1 MLGEGSQNPVEQAA
15 IAHVI
20 RNRLN
25 LGSAGGYDDTVRGVV
40 LQPNA
45 FEAWSRPDAPNYPQK
60 FDAKSPEYQA
70 ARAIV
75 QGVVGG
81 QITDPTQGFTRF
93 LEPLEVGRRVRSGQL
108 AQWPEWGRSG
118 GKKIGSQVFYPE
130 SNDAGD
136 RRAVLGRYST
146 SDAGDRNAVLE
157 RYGTGSDDRGAL
169 LARYSEGNAPPSGP
183 PPGSVP
189 TAPQIGTGRTWQTP
203 EEAAAAV
210 QKGREAT
217 EEHTLGGLLRTANE
231 ALDLKN
237 VAPAVASGIAG
248 NITEGAKRVW
258 NAATGSGNLLPTFQS
273 TFQPP
278 SYDPTGKPLYGAKI
292 TDPGRILS
300 GVGGVGE
307 MTQMPAIQQLI
318 EGAATNLGGNPEFGR
333 KASDA
338 TGLIGLTKGLRALS
352 PAARGSNAAVE
363 TILQSVS
370 PTVRGA
376 AKEALETIPS
386 EELSAGLRRLEA
398 NPKLSIADVFPQ
410 ARQLLQ
416 GLAVEPGDWQDFLGH
431 VAKQRGSEAAS
442 NVRGAVN
449 EMGVSDQAHSVLTA
463 IIQRAKDTGEKVI
476 NPIVKNAEPVPV
488 EPLLK
493 ELDKKIGVG
502 PNTPSKIQLQD
513 LRSRIE
519 QGAENGTVKADWLH
533 GVQSRLR
540 EDASAYSSSAT
551 GSDRVVGR
559 DLSDARQTLVNAIDE
574 HASGY
579 KDALAQYRGD
589 KEVREAFSKG
599 MSFETTRKGE
609 AGILEDSPEAWK
621 AWAKTANKD
630 ELDAARAGALAQLQN
645 RVAGLHDATRDS
657 SVPIPKINDI
667 SAGKLE
673 TLFGKDKAETLM
685 SRLRDERDR
694 ASLNQILFGGSQ
706 TAQRLKGNEAVK
718 VREVTGQPPSQSGF
732 VPMLAGLIAEPY
744 MHGAG
749 LAGAALTGA
758 KEGAKG
764 ARYVAQ
770 KMGQQSDIARNQAM
784 ARMLVAEGPERDQLL
799 NILRGRQTP
808 SRFVDKLGDLIRPLP
823 LPR

>member
-1 MLGEGSQNPVEQAA
+1 MNLTNPDIDLITRTVLGEGSQNPVEQAA

-20 RNRLN
+20 RNRMN
-25 LGSAGGYDDTVRGVV
+25 IGSTGGYADDARGVV
-40 LQPNA
+40 LAPNQ
-45 FEAWSRPDAPNYPQK
+45 FEAWSHPNAPNYPKK
-60 FDAKSPEYQA
+60 FSPNSPEYHA
-70 ARAIV
+70 ASAIV
-75 QGVVGG
+75 QGVFND
-81 QITDPTQGFTRF
+81 QITDPTGGYTHF
-93 LEPLEVGRRVRSGQL
+93 LEPLTVGRRVRSGEL
-108 AQWPEWGRSG
+108 TRWPDWARSG
-118 GKKIGSQVFYPE
+118 GKKIGSQVFYPGE
-130 SNDAGD
+130 DADTIANKFLDD
-136 RRAVLGRYST
+136 RRKETQAEMTDHDAASFLEQRRAAAPASPAET
-146 SDAGDRNAVLE
+146 S
-157 RYGTGSDDRGAL
+157 
-169 LARYSEGNAPPSGP
+169 SGPKAP
-183 PPGSVP
+183 PPGMVP
-189 TAPQIGTGRTWQTP
+189 TAPQIGTGKTYQTP

-217 EEHTLGGLLRTANE
+217 DTIGGMLRTANE

-248 NITEGAKRVW
+248 NITEGAGRVW
-258 NAATGSGNLLPTFQS
+258 NAITGPGNLLPTVQS

-307 MTQMPAIQQLI
+307 MTQMPAIQNLI
-318 EGAATNLGGNPEFGR
+318 EGAATNLSGNPEFGQ
-333 KASDA
+333 KAADA

-352 PAARGSNAAVE
+352 PAARGSTAAVE

-376 AKEALETIPS
+376 AKEALENIPS

-449 EMGVSDQAHSVLTA
+449 EMGVSDQAHSVLTG

-488 EPLLK
+488 EPLLN
-493 ELDKKIGVG
+493 ELDRKIGVG

-609 AGILEDSPEAWK
+609 AG
-621 AWAKTANKD
+621 
-630 ELDAARAGALAQLQN
+630 
-645 RVAGLHDATRDS
+645 
-657 SVPIPKINDI
+657 
-667 SAGKLE
+667 
-673 TLFGKDKAETLM
+673 
-685 SRLRDERDR
+685 
-694 ASLNQILFGGSQ
+694 
-706 TAQRLKGNEAVK
+706 
-718 VREVTGQPPSQSGF
+718 
-732 VPMLAGLIAEPY
+732 
-744 MHGAG
+744 
-749 LAGAALTGA
+749 
-758 KEGAKG
+758 
-764 ARYVAQ
+764 
-770 KMGQQSDIARNQAM
+770 
-784 ARMLVAEGPERDQLL
+784 
-799 NILRGRQTP
+799 RG
-808 SRFVDKLGDLIRPLP
+808 
-823 LPR
+823 